1 MLATALPHPTLRI
14 SGFGN
19 HSVSFGRILADGLS
33 PQTFALFHLLHAHN
47 IGAIGRNRTYNLRIT
62 GALLCLLSYNGIMVG
77 EDGVEPTEPEGMR
90 FTVSPA
96 TVYGILS
103 HVASPQGFEPWHPIR
118 MNGLA
123 TRRIKPLCHDDMA
136 QRVGLEPTVV
146 LPINGFQDRL
156 LAN

>member
-1 MLATALPHPTLRI
+1 MRSDNGAARRNQTLDPMITDHPL
-14 SGFGN
+14 
-19 HSVSFGRILADGLS
+19 
-33 PQTFALFHLLHAHN
+33 
-47 IGAIGRNRTYNLRIT
+47 Y
-62 GALLCLLSYNGIMVG
+62 LLSYDGIMVG

-103 HVASPQGFEPWHPIR
+103 HVASSQGFEPWLPIR
-118 MNGLA
+118 KNGLA
-123 TRRIKPLCHDDMA
+123 IRRIKPLCHDDMA
-136 QRVGLEPTVV
+136 QRVRLELTVV